1 MDTSKAISY
10 TIIFVIGLLIF
21 IGLIFVGITL
31 PSKNDSDELTGYI
44 LSVNNLKYVKL
55 FSLIFSYII
64 LLVLVFFS
72 YSVSY
77 SYLDLGFLTTL
88 FYDWF
93 IFMAFGS
100 FIFFPV
106 MVYFIVAN
114 WIKDVKIGE
123 YLSRGLR
130 VK

>member
-1 MDTSKAISY
+1 
-10 TIIFVIGLLIF
+10 
-21 IGLIFVGITL
+21 
-31 PSKNDSDELTGYI
+31 
-44 LSVNNLKYVKL
+44 
-55 FSLIFSYII
+55 
-64 LLVLVFFS
+64 
-72 YSVSY
+72 
-77 SYLDLGFLTTL
+77 
-88 FYDWF
+88 
-93 IFMAFGS
+93 MAFGS